1 MQALVVVA
9 QQELSDVLVKALG
22 KLDFEVLRAGD
33 ISSGVNSYQASLPEL
48 VIASS
53 GLDDLDG
60 LAFCRQLRRDDCA
73 HKPVVL
79 LVSNRPSPADL
90 QILLEAGADDYFL
103 YPIETDRFQI
113 RLQIAAQRVRNRIA
127 TKSVERRLR
136 ESIER
141 FELSVRGADEG
152 LWDAEPAGQ
161 PWNLPDTVIWFS
173 PRFKQLLG
181 YADDEFPNV
190 LRSWDSRLHPDDRE
204 RVYQALTQH
213 VENKE
218 PYDIEYRLKT
228 KSGEYRWF
236 AARGQGIWDEQ
247 GRLMRMSGSLRD
259 ITQSNED
266 KTKLEDSEAKWRSL
280 VENAPN
286 IIMLFD
292 LDGTIKFINRKTSVA
307 DQSIGRSTYDYI
319 DKPSREVAREAFQAL
334 RTTGEPQRYE
344 VRGQTE
350 TGIGLLWY
358 DNRMAPIW
366 RDGRMES
373 AVLIATDITDRKI
386 AEQQLYRERQIL
398 RRLLDLQERERQLV
412 AYEIHDGLGQY
423 LTGGLMHLEA
433 SMASDKPRKDKTQ
446 SDHDRGMSLLR
457 DALAEARRL
466 ISGLRPPIL
475 DEQGVSAALEYLI
488 NESRADIPHIKL
500 INHSYF
506 GRLAAPLEVAIFRI
520 TQEALSNIRKHSHS
534 SRARVELLQFGQSL
548 RLIVRD
554 WGCGFDTSKVHEE
567 RFGLQ
572 GIRQRAR
579 LLGTIATIESAPG
592 QGTVIVVDFPLIQ
605 RDSEFNAASLTSQ
618 VATA

>member
-1 MQALVVVA
+1 L
-9 QQELSDVLVKALG
+9 LG
-22 KLDFEVLRAGD
+22 F
-33 ISSGVNSYQASLPEL
+33 
-48 VIASS
+48 
-53 GLDDLDG
+53 
-60 LAFCRQLRRDDCA
+60 
-73 HKPVVL
+73 
-79 LVSNRPSPADL
+79 
-90 QILLEAGADDYFL
+90 ADD
-103 YPIETDRFQI
+103 D
-113 RLQIAAQRVRNRIA
+113 
-127 TKSVERRLR
+127 
-136 ESIER
+136 
-141 FELSVRGADEG
+141 
-152 LWDAEPAGQ
+152 
-161 PWNLPDTVIWFS
+161 
-173 PRFKQLLG
+173 
-181 YADDEFPNV
+181 FPNV

-236 AARGQGIWDEQ
+236 AARGQRIWDEQ

-292 LDGTIKFINRKTSVA
+292 LDGTIKFINRKTSIA

-319 DKPSREVAREAFQAL
+319 DEPSREVAREAFQAL

-386 AEQQLYRERQIL
+386 AEQQLYRERQLL

-423 LTGGLMHLEA
+423 LTGGLMYLEA
-433 SMASDKPRKDKTQ
+433 SMASGKTRKDKTQ

-466 ISGLRPPIL
+466 ISGLRPPH
-475 DEQGVSAALEYLI
+475 
-488 NESRADIPHIKL
+488 SR
-500 INHSYF
+500 
-506 GRLAAPLEVAIFRI
+506 
-520 TQEALSNIRKHSHS
+520 
-534 SRARVELLQFGQSL
+534 RARRL
-548 RLIVRD
+548 RR
-554 WGCGFDTSKVHEE
+554 S
-567 RFGLQ
+567 
-572 GIRQRAR
+572 GI
-579 LLGTIATIESAPG
+579 SH
-592 QGTVIVVDFPLIQ
+592 
-605 RDSEFNAASLTSQ
+605 
-618 VATA
+618 